1 MESFPTSGL
10 YPRRRLPRYRPLGQ
24 YLQEME
30 RTAAVVFTI
39 GLLLVC
45 LYWAYG
51 YIRRRSKN
59 RY

>member
-1 MESFPTSGL
+1 
-10 YPRRRLPRYRPLGQ
+10 
-24 YLQEME
+24 ME